1 MLIQIPN
8 VFSKEEAAAIRQ
20 QLEQAAWIDGKT
32 TAGALAIHAKDNQQ
46 LAEQD
51 PLAME
56 LGQQIIQRLSQSN
69 VFMSATLP
77 AKIYPPLFNRYT
89 GGGTYGTHVD
99 NAIRPV
105 AGTRERVRTDISTTL
120 FFSEPEDYDGGELVI
135 EDVYGPR
142 EVKLPAGHMV
152 VYPGTSLHRVNPV
165 TRGARISSFFWTQ
178 SLVRDD
184 THRSL
189 LFQLDGSIQSLNQ
202 SVPEHASLVSLSGVY
217 HNLLRQW
224 ADV

>member
-46 LAEQD
+46 LAEQN
-51 PLAME
+51 PLASE
-56 LGQQIIQRLSQSN
+56 LGQQIIQRLSQNN

-135 EDVYGPR
+135 EDIYGPR

>member
-56 LGQQIIQRLSQSN
+56 LGQKIIQRLSQSN

-89 GGGTYGTHVD
+89 GGGTYGIHVD